1 MFSNVS
7 FIHYSPVIIRIIL
20 LTNKEIGWGDKR
32 MEKGREIRVGNSVST
47 LRFSIWEIIN
57 ILPTHIYEL
66 WSVSALAG
74 RHNQMSLKYAELFCH
89 LSVLLRSLTG
99 FEAKCSRCI
108 NSQIF
113 LILPNISSRYIID
126 LQDEYLILVLQTYQW
141 HDHISLFSDI
151 LNIWRN

>member
-1 MFSNVS
+1 
-7 FIHYSPVIIRIIL
+7 
-20 LTNKEIGWGDKR
+20 
-32 MEKGREIRVGNSVST
+32 MEKGWEITVGNSVST

-89 LSVLLRSLTG
+89 LFVLLRSLTC

-108 NSQIF
+108 NSQNFSFF
-113 LILPNISSRYIID
+113 LILSPN
-126 LQDEYLILVLQTYQW
+126 T
-141 HDHISLFSDI
+141 SL
-151 LNIWRN
+151 IWRWIFNFSTTNLPVAWPHFFILRYFKYLKKLKILFRPTTHHTCAKTEVLRGLVPCPR